1 LQIFLKFPPAELYQK
16 DYRRYILISKAK
28 IFMAKKKSHIAELSY
43 AFLGAAYAYMD
54 YQKRTHF
61 LKTKDGETLF
71 PSEIHIVS
79 EIKENAGIHVTA
91 LAEKLSVTVG
101 AVSQILLK
109 LERKGLVI
117 KEKDI
122 RNRSRFLLRLTPEG
136 EAVHKNHLKFHR
148 EFDVLFGELADSESE
163 EKIRFL
169 TDFLTGLRV
178 KIGLIYSVLL
188 TPHYIF

>member
-1 LQIFLKFPPAELYQK
+1 
-16 DYRRYILISKAK
+16 
-28 IFMAKKKSHIAELSY
+28 
-43 AFLGAAYAYMD
+43 MD
-54 YQKRTHF
+54 YEKRSHF
-61 LKTKDGETLF
+61 LKTKDGEILF
-71 PSEIHIVS
+71 PAEIHTVS

-122 RNRSRFLLRLTPEG
+122 QNQSRFLLHLTPEG
-136 EAVHKNHLKFHR
+136 EAVHTNHLEFHK
-148 EFDVLFGELADSESE
+148 EFDVLFSELVGSESE
-163 EKIRFL
+163 EKVRFL

-178 KIGLIYSVLL
+178 KIQEKK
-188 TPHYIF
+188 

>member
-1 LQIFLKFPPAELYQK
+1 VE
-16 DYRRYILISKAK
+16 ILVD
-28 IFMAKKKSHIAELSY
+28 KKKSCITELNY

-54 YQKRTHF
+54 YEKRSHF
-61 LKTKDGETLF
+61 LKTKDGEILF
-71 PSEIHIVS
+71 PAEIHIVS

-122 RNRSRFLLRLTPEG
+122 QNQSRFLLRLTSEG
-136 EAVHKNHLKFHR
+136 ELVHTNHLKFHK
-148 EFDVLFGELADSESE
+148 EFDVLFNKLLGNESE
-163 EKIRFL
+163 TKVKFL
-169 TDFLTGLRV
+169 TNFLAALRV
-178 KIGLIYSVLL
+178 KIMEKK
-188 TPHYIF
+188 